1 MKTRKENFP
10 CPYLRRKEIF
20 EKGTTRTSETSVSK
34 VTARSRTLGKKNKK
48 KQEGK
53 ETQNK

>member
-34 VTARSRTLGKKNKK
+34 VTARSRTLGKKQNKK

-53 ETQNK
+53 ETQK

>member
-53 ETQNK
+53 ETQK